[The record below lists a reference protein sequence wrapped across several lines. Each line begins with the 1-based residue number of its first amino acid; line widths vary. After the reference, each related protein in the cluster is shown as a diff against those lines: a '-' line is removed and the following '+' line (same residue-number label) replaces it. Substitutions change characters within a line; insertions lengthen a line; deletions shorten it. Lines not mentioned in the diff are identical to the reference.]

1 MSNYWLI
8 TYGCQMNRSDSE
20 RIATVLESIGYQPA
34 IKEDEA
40 DLILVNACSVRQ
52 PAIDRIWGQ
61 TQKFKKLK
69 KQTSRFTPC
78 NCSAIMK
85 NKKLKTVLTG
95 CILKKDK
102 NKFNKVF
109 DLIFNIRDLPKLP
122 HLLSKSGIYNL
133 KVSNYLEITPKY
145 QSSFSAFLP
154 IMTGCNNFCTFCV
167 VPYTRDREISRSAKE
182 ILCEVENLAKRG
194 YKEIW
199 LLGQNVNSYRY
210 GEINFSKLLRIVN
223 NVPGNFWIR
232 FMSSHPKPST
242 RVELGAGPVPHRPA
256 PEKSRCGAG
265 AGDFSWDELIET
277 MVNCKKV
284 TGYLNLPVQSGDDEI
299 LKKMNRP
306 YNIEEYKET
315 IRKIME
321 DVPDISLSTDVIV
334 GFPGET
340 ENNFQNT
347 VRLFREIKFDM
358 AYIAQFS
365 PRPGTVAFELKDSV
379 SHQEKE
385 RRWRILTD
393 TLKKTALEKN
403 KNYLGKEIE
412 VLVEENKNGFLIG
425 KTKTYKTVKFRG
437 DSNLV
442 GQFIKVK
449 ITQALPWGL
458 RGELKN
464 GV

>member
-1 MSNYWLI
+1 MSKYWLI

-20 RIATVLESIGYQPA
+20 RIATVLESSSYQPA
-34 IKEDEA
+34 MNEDGA
-40 DLILVNACSVRQ
+40 DLIVVNACSVRQ
-52 PAIDRIWGQ
+52 SAIDRIWGQ

-69 KQTSRFTPC
+69 
-78 NCSAIMK
+78 IK
-85 NKKLKTVLTG
+85 NNGIKTVLTG
-95 CILKKDK
+95 CILKKDR

-109 DLIFNIRDLPKLP
+109 DLIFNIRDLQKLP
-122 HLLSKSGIYNL
+122 QLLSKSGIYDL
-133 KVSNYLEITPKY
+133 KVSNYLKITPKY
-145 QSSFSAFLP
+145 QFSFSAFLP

-167 VPYTRDREISRSAKE
+167 VPYTRGREISRSAKE
-182 ILCEVENLAKRG
+182 ILCEVENLAKRD
-194 YKEIW
+194 YTEIW

-210 GEINFSKLLRIVN
+210 GEINFSKLLRMVN
-223 NVPGNFWIR
+223 NIPGNFWIR
-232 FMSSHPKPST
+232 FMSSHPK
-242 RVELGAGPVPHRPA
+242 
-256 PEKSRCGAG
+256 
-265 AGDFSWDELIET
+265 DFSSELIET
-277 MVNCKKV
+277 MVNCEKV
-284 TGYLNLPVQSGDDEI
+284 TEYLNLPIQSGDDEI

-306 YNIEEYKET
+306 YNIGQYKET
-315 IRKIME
+315 IRKIRE
-321 DVPDISLSTDVIV
+321 GVPNISLSTDVIV
-334 GFPGET
+334 GFPGEM

-365 PRPGTVAFELKDSV
+365 PRPGTAAFELKDSV

-393 TLKKTALEKN
+393 TLRETALEKN

-412 VLVEENKNGFLIG
+412 VLVEKDKNGCLLG
-425 KTKTYKTVKFRG
+425 KTKNYKTVKFRG

-442 GQFIKVK
+442 GQFTKVQ

-458 RGELKN
+458 KGESKN

>member
-1 MSNYWLI
+1 LKGLFLYCKILGMKYWII
-8 TYGCQMNRSDSE
+8 TYGCQMNKSDSE

-34 IKEDEA
+34 IKEDKA
-40 DLILVNACSVRQ
+40 DLIVINACSVRQ
-52 PAIDRIWGQ
+52 SAIDRIWGQ
-61 TQKFKKLK
+61 TQKFKKIK
-69 KQTSRFTPC
+69 
-78 NCSAIMK
+78 IK
-85 NKKLKTVLTG
+85 NNGIKTVLTG

-102 NKFNKVF
+102 NKFNKFF

-122 HLLSKSGIYNL
+122 QLLSKSGIYDL

-167 VPYTRDREISRSAKE
+167 VPYTRGREISRSAKE
-182 ILCEVENLAKRG
+182 ILYEVENLAKRG

-210 GEINFSKLLRIVN
+210 GEINFSKLLRMVN
-223 NVPGNFWIR
+223 NIPGDFWIR
-232 FMSSHPKPST
+232 FMSSHPK
-242 RVELGAGPVPHRPA
+242 
-256 PEKSRCGAG
+256 
-265 AGDFSWDELIET
+265 DFSSELIET

-284 TGYLNLPVQSGDDEI
+284 TEYLNLPVQSGDDEI

-306 YNIEEYKET
+306 YNIEQYKET
-315 IRKIME
+315 IRKIIE
-321 DVPDISLSTDVIV
+321 EVPDISLSTDVIV

-347 VRLFREIKFDM
+347 VRLFREIRFDM

-365 PRPGTVAFELKDSV
+365 PRPGTAAFELKDSV

-393 TLKKTALEKN
+393 ALKETALEKN

-412 VLVEENKNGFLIG
+412 VLVEEDKNGFLLG
-425 KTKTYKTVKFRG
+425 KTKNYKTIKFRG

-442 GQFIKVK
+442 GQFIKVH
-449 ITQALPWGL
+449 ITQTLPWGL
-458 RGELKN
+458 KGELKN

>member
-1 MSNYWLI
+1 MKYWII
-8 TYGCQMNRSDSE
+8 TYGCQMNKSDSE
-20 RIATVLESIGYQPA
+20 RIATVLEDINYHPA
-34 IKEDEA
+34 SKINET
-40 DLILVNACSVRQ
+40 DLIVVNACSIRQ

-69 KQTSRFTPC
+69 
-78 NCSAIMK
+78 IK
-85 NKKLKTVLTG
+85 NNGIKTVLAG

-102 NKFNKVF
+102 NKFNRFF

-122 HLLSKSGIYNL
+122 QLLSKSGIYDL

-145 QSSFSAFLP
+145 QTSFSAFLP

-167 VPYTRDREISRSAKE
+167 VPYTRGREISRSAKE
-182 ILCEVENLAKRG
+182 ILCEVENLAERG

-199 LLGQNVNSYRY
+199 LLGQNVNSYKS
-210 GEINFSKLLRIVN
+210 GEINFSKLLRMVN
-223 NVPGNFWIR
+223 EIPGNFWIR
-232 FMSSHPKPST
+232 FTSSHPK
-242 RVELGAGPVPHRPA
+242 
-256 PEKSRCGAG
+256 
-265 AGDFSWDELIET
+265 DFSSELIET
-277 MVNCKKV
+277 MVNCEKV
-284 TGYLNLPVQSGDDEI
+284 TEYLNLPVQSGDDEI

-306 YNIEEYKET
+306 YNIEQYKET
-315 IRKIME
+315 IIKIIE
-321 DVPDISLSTDVIV
+321 EVPDISLSTDVIV

-365 PRPGTVAFELKDSV
+365 PRLETAAFELKDSV

-385 RRWRILTD
+385 RRWGILTE
-393 TLKKTALEKN
+393 TLKETALEKN

-412 VLVEENKNGFLIG
+412 VLVEENKNGFLLG
-425 KTKTYKTVKFRG
+425 KTKNYRTVKFRG

-442 GQFIKVK
+442 GQFIKVQ
-449 ITQALPWGL
+449 ITQAIPWGL
-458 RGELKN
+458 KGELKN